1 MFTGIVEET
10 GTVKSVK
17 WSNRS
22 AIIGINAH
30 KVLQDIKIGDSI
42 NTNGAC
48 LTVTSFDKTGFS
60 VDVMAETMRR
70 TNLNKLSTGSKVNL
84 ERALRLNDRLGGHLV
99 SGHIDGTGTIAIV
112 KKEDNATWI
121 TLNASEDILKYIV
134 NKGSVALDGISLTV
148 AGVKEKQFI
157 VSIIPHTSEETTL
170 LKKYIGEKINI
181 ECDLIGKY
189 IEKFITGKSNKNTDS
204 KIDMDFLKESGFLG

>member
-10 GTVKSVK
+10 GIVRFVK
-17 WSNRS
+17 WSILS
-22 AIIGINAH
+22 AVIGIKAN
-30 KVLQDIKIGDSI
+30 KVLEDIKIGDSI

-48 LTVTSFDKTGFS
+48 LTVTSFDESGFS
-60 VDVMAETMRR
+60 VDVMAETMRM
-70 TNLNKLSTGSKVNL
+70 TNLDELNTGSKVNL

-99 SGHIDGTGTIAIV
+99 SGHIDGTGTIAII

-134 NKGSVALDGISLTV
+134 AKGSVALDGISLTV
-148 AGVKEKQFI
+148 AGVDKKQFK
-157 VSIIPHTSEETTL
+157 VSIIPHTFEETTL
-170 LKKYIGEKINI
+170 LNKNTGDRINI

-189 IEKFITGKSNKNTDS
+189 IEKFIIGKSNKNTTS
-204 KIDMDFLKESGFLG
+204 QIDMEFLKDNGFLG